1 MLGKRDL
8 AGFHEQ
14 VFESI
19 MRTDRDVQG
28 EMTPNIVL
36 SGGNSLFDGLAG
48 RLWNELD
55 KM

>member
-1 MLGKRDL
+1 MQ
-8 AGFHEQ
+8 A
-14 VFESI
+14 
-19 MRTDRDVQG
+19 

-55 KM
+55 QMKRSEHRANPIHIDH